1 MYTTEYA
8 DTHTLS
14 FMEVVGL
21 QKKTF
26 LKILCN
32 LDLFVASIALVIL
45 TGITSVGVF
54 MRYVVKNPILWQEEI
69 QAFCQVWLCFM
80 GSSVAFRMGSHVAIE
95 IFVDVLPEKAQKW
108 IGYLIDAI
116 VLFVLVYL
124 AINAQAYIT
133 QVFGRSNRPTP
144 ILRIPYTT
152 IYGIA
157 PYSCALML
165 ISYFASKYAPGFIRD
180 IDIDV
185 TREAEYKEVE

>member
-1 MYTTEYA
+1 MRISI
-8 DTHTLS
+8 L
-14 FMEVVGL
+14 MEVVGL
-21 QKKTF
+21 QKKGF

-32 LDLFVASIALVIL
+32 LDLFIASFALIVL
-45 TGITSVGVF
+45 TGLTSVGVF
-54 MRYVVKNPILWQEEI
+54 MRYVARTPILWQEEI

-80 GSSVAFRMGSHVAIE
+80 GASVAFRTGSHVAIE
-95 IFVDVLPEKAQKW
+95 IFVDVLPQKAQKW

-124 AINAQAYIT
+124 AMNAQAYIA

-157 PYSCALML
+157 PYACVLML
-165 ISYFASKYAPGFIRD
+165 ISYFASKYAPDFIKSV
-180 IDIDV
+180 DIDV
-185 TREAEYKEVE
+185 SREAEYKEVE

>member
-1 MYTTEYA
+1 MRISI
-8 DTHTLS
+8 L
-14 FMEVVGL
+14 MEVVGL
-21 QKKTF
+21 QKKGF

-32 LDLFVASIALVIL
+32 LDLFIASFALIVL
-45 TGITSVGVF
+45 TGLTSVGVF
-54 MRYVVKNPILWQEEI
+54 MRYVARTPILWQEEI

-80 GSSVAFRMGSHVAIE
+80 GASVAFRTGSHVAIE
-95 IFVDVLPEKAQKW
+95 IFVDVLPQKAQKW

-124 AINAQAYIT
+124 AINAQAYIA

-152 IYGIA
+152 IYGVA
-157 PYSCALML
+157 PYACVLML
-165 ISYFASKYAPGFIRD
+165 ISYFASKYAPDFIKS

-185 TREAEYKEVE
+185 AREAEYKEVE